1 MSGSPTLVPT
11 FVRAEDPE
19 GLRRECLKVNLALGG
34 QVLFHSI
41 QYVQA
46 DSLWYAWYSQEI
58 KTLHEVIKLAG
69 SINNGGKVQ
78 VTPNGGEA

>member
-46 DSLWYAWYSQEI
+46 EGAWFAWYSQEI
-58 KTLHEVIKLAG
+58 KTLHEVIKIAG
-69 SINNGGKVQ
+69 SMNNGGKVA
-78 VTPNGGEA
+78 VTPGGEQ